1 MRVGL
6 GFDIHQ
12 VSKDRKL
19 VLGGVTIQNE
29 FGLLGDSDGDVLIH
43 SIIDAILGA
52 ANMGDIGSFFGVG
65 LMGVKSLD
73 LLKKLPDEIQNL
85 GLSVSNIDST
95 VVAQTPALSS
105 FRTQMRESMAKLLHI
120 DQSRVSIKFTTPKGL
135 GPLGASEGI
144 AALSVVL
151 LEEK

>member
-6 GFDIHQ
+6 GFDVHK
-12 VSKDRKL
+12 VSVERPL
-19 VLGGVTIQNE
+19 VLGGLTIQGNN
-29 FGLLGDSDGDVLIH
+29 GLMGDSDGDVLIH

-73 LLKKLPDEIQNL
+73 LLKKLPEEIENL
-85 GLSVSNIDST
+85 GIVISNIDST
-95 VVAQTPALSS
+95 IIAQKPALSS
-105 FRTQMRESMAKLLHI
+105 FRLQMRESIASTLHI

-135 GPLGASEGI
+135 GSLGASEGI
-144 AALSVVL
+144 TALTVLL